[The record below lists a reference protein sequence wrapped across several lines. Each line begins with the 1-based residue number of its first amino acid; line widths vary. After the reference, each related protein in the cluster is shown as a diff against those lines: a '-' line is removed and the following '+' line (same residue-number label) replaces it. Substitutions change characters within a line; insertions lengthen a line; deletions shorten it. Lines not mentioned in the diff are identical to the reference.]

1 MREVIQMLMNRSEII
16 GREIRAGQSRMRLRQ
31 ADIAVKLRMSLAT
44 YNRRLNKPERFTLEN
59 LLKLEKVLKIELLN
73 PELKN

>member
-1 MREVIQMLMNRSEII
+1 MIMNRSEII

-44 YNRRLNKPERFTLEN
+44 YNRRLNEPERFTLED

-73 PELKN
+73 PNLKN

>member
-1 MREVIQMLMNRSEII
+1 MIMNRSELI

-44 YNRRLNKPERFTLEN
+44 YNRRLNEPERFTLED

>member
-1 MREVIQMLMNRSEII
+1 MLMNRSEII

-44 YNRRLNKPERFTLEN
+44 YNRRLNEPERFTLEE
-59 LLKLEKVLKIELLN
+59 LLKLEKILKIELLN
-73 PELKN
+73 PNLKN

>member
-1 MREVIQMLMNRSEII
+1 MIMDRSELI

-44 YNRRLNKPERFTLEN
+44 YNRRLNEPERFTLED
-59 LLKLEKVLKIELLN
+59 LLKLEKLLKVELLN
-73 PELKN
+73 PNLKN

>member
-1 MREVIQMLMNRSEII
+1 MLMNRSELI

-44 YNRRLNKPERFTLEN
+44 YNRRLNEPERFTLED

-73 PELKN
+73 PNLKN

>member
-1 MREVIQMLMNRSEII
+1 MLMNRSELI

-44 YNRRLNKPERFTLEN
+44 YNRRLNEPERFTLEE
-59 LLKLEKVLKIELLN
+59 LLKLEKLLKIELLN
-73 PELKN
+73 PNLKN

>member
-1 MREVIQMLMNRSEII
+1 MIMNRSELI

-44 YNRRLNKPERFTLEN
+44 YNRRLNEPERFTLED

-73 PELKN
+73 PNLKN

>member
-44 YNRRLNKPERFTLEN
+44 YNRRLNEPERFTLED

-73 PELKN
+73 PNLKN

>member
-1 MREVIQMLMNRSEII
+1 MLMNRSELI

-44 YNRRLNKPERFTLEN
+44 YNRRLNEPERFTLED

>member
-1 MREVIQMLMNRSEII
+1 MLMNRSEII

-44 YNRRLNKPERFTLEN
+44 YNRRLNEPERFTLED

>member
-1 MREVIQMLMNRSEII
+1 MIMNRSEII

-44 YNRRLNKPERFTLEN
+44 YNRRLNEPERFTLED

>member
-1 MREVIQMLMNRSEII
+1 MLMNRSEII

-44 YNRRLNKPERFTLEN
+44 YNRRLNEPERFTLED
-59 LLKLEKVLKIELLN
+59 LLKLEKVLKIELFN
-73 PELKN
+73 PNLKN

>member
-1 MREVIQMLMNRSEII
+1 MIMDRSELI

-44 YNRRLNKPERFTLEN
+44 YNRRLNEPERFTLED
-59 LLKLEKVLKIELLN
+59 LLKLEKLLKIELLN
-73 PELKN
+73 PNLKN

>member
-1 MREVIQMLMNRSEII
+1 MLMNRSEII

-44 YNRRLNKPERFTLEN
+44 YNRRLNEPERFTLED

-73 PELKN
+73 PNLKN

>member
-1 MREVIQMLMNRSEII
+1 MLMNRSEII

-44 YNRRLNKPERFTLEN
+44 YNRRLNEPERFTLED
-59 LLKLEKVLKIELLN
+59 LLKLEKLLKIELLN
-73 PELKN
+73 PNLKN

>member
-1 MREVIQMLMNRSEII
+1 MIMNRSELI

-44 YNRRLNKPERFTLEN
+44 YNRRLNEPERFTLED
-59 LLKLEKVLKIELLN
+59 LLELEKVLKIELLN
-73 PELKN
+73 PNLKN

>member
-1 MREVIQMLMNRSEII
+1 MLMNRSELI

-44 YNRRLNKPERFTLEN
+44 YNRRLNEPERFTLED
-59 LLKLEKVLKIELLN
+59 LLKLEKLLKIELLN
-73 PELKN
+73 PNLKN

>member
-1 MREVIQMLMNRSEII
+1 MLMNRSEII
-16 GREIRAGQSRMRLRQ
+16 GREIMAGQSRMRLRQ

-44 YNRRLNKPERFTLEN
+44 YNRRLNEPERFTLED

-73 PELKN
+73 PNLKN

>member
-1 MREVIQMLMNRSEII
+1 MLMNRSELI

-44 YNRRLNKPERFTLEN
+44 YNRRLNEPERFTLEE
-59 LLKLEKVLKIELLN
+59 LLKLEKMLKIELLN
-73 PELKN
+73 PEWKN

>member
-1 MREVIQMLMNRSEII
+1 MIMNRSEII

-44 YNRRLNKPERFTLEN
+44 YNRRLNEPEQFTLED

-73 PELKN
+73 PNLKN

>member
-1 MREVIQMLMNRSEII
+1 MLMNRSEII

-44 YNRRLNKPERFTLEN
+44 YNRRLNEPERFTLEE

-73 PELKN
+73 PNLKN

>member
-44 YNRRLNKPERFTLEN
+44 YNRRLNEPERFTLEE

-73 PELKN
+73 PNLKN

>member
-1 MREVIQMLMNRSEII
+1 MLMNRSEII

-44 YNRRLNKPERFTLEN
+44 YNRRLNEPERFTLDE

-73 PELKN
+73 PNLKN

>member
-1 MREVIQMLMNRSEII
+1 MLMNRSELI

-44 YNRRLNKPERFTLEN
+44 YNRRLNEPERFTLEE

>member
-1 MREVIQMLMNRSEII
+1 MLMNRSELI

-31 ADIAVKLRMSLAT
+31 ADIAVKLRMSPAT
-44 YNRRLNKPERFTLEN
+44 YNRRLNEPERFTLED

-73 PELKN
+73 PNLKN

>member
-1 MREVIQMLMNRSEII
+1 MIMDRSELI

-44 YNRRLNKPERFTLEN
+44 YNRRLNEPERFTLEE
-59 LLKLEKVLKIELLN
+59 LLKLEKELKIELLN

>member
-1 MREVIQMLMNRSEII
+1 MLMNRSEII

-44 YNRRLNKPERFTLEN
+44 YNRRLNEPERFTLEN
-59 LLKLEKVLKIELLN
+59 LLKLEKLLKIELLN